1 MNAKDFGNGGAGMAR
16 ANSSARMVGKL
27 GLGAAALAAAVTV
40 AGISAARAGVI
51 YQDNFGRNGN
61 LAGSSP
67 APTDATASTWTVL
80 EQSVQATAPTTNGSA
95 AVFAAGNYLQA
106 AYLPFTP
113 QANAAYAFTV
123 TVTPNTNTNSN
134 WLGMG
139 FGNIAGTA
147 AATNTLMNNSTTE
160 AWLIYLY
167 NGGTQSFYGGGTN
180 NQVNGATGTAGSPD
194 TFTITLTTPA
204 DLATGTA
211 GITMYDSLDL
221 IGSNISPRTGIL
233 TAAELANV
241 DSIIIGNQYVGGTFA
256 ELELSGPI
264 PEPATS
270 TLLVMGGLGLLL
282 VGRKRRMG

>member
-1 MNAKDFGNGGAGMAR
+1 MR
-16 ANSSARMVGKL
+16 STRSAL
-27 GLGAAALAAAVTV
+27 LLAAAAAVVSV

-51 YQDNFGRNGN
+51 YQDNFGRNGS

-80 EQSVQATAPTTNGSA
+80 EQSDQMTSPTTNDSV
-95 AVFAAGNYLQA
+95 AVFASGNYLQA

-123 TVTPNTNTNSN
+123 TITPNTNTNSN

-139 FGNIAGTA
+139 FGNSAGTV

-180 NQVNGATGTAGSPD
+180 NQMNGATGTAGAPD

-211 GITMYDSLDL
+211 SVSMYDSLGL
-221 IGSNISPRTGIL
+221 IGSSQNPRTGTL

-241 DSIIIGNQYVGGTFA
+241 DSIIVGNQYVGGTFA
-256 ELELSGPI
+256 GWSLAVRSLNRRHWVCWE
-264 PEPATS
+264 
-270 TLLVMGGLGLLL
+270 L
-282 VGRKRRMG
+282 VGWRCCWLAVNASRPA